1 MVVAW
6 PSEDLQTLP
15 ACPALVLIYSRPSHG
30 TITEPLAIKEARLGT
45 TMIRSSVAHAQL
57 TEVVEHALPASIRVG
72 RGKYRLLV
80 LLVIYRDGES
90 CNYFQSA
97 KVTSKLQS

>member
-1 MVVAW
+1 MVQV
-6 PSEDLQTLP
+6 
-15 ACPALVLIYSRPSHG
+15 
-30 TITEPLAIKEARLGT
+30 GT

-57 TEVVEHALPASIRVG
+57 TEVVEHALPASICIG

-90 CNYFQSA
+90 CNYFRIARVWLAGVGTSITYDCSLE
-97 KVTSKLQS
+97 VTFALWKFALR